1 VERLLLGSSAGG
13 AAALL
18 QASAAADA
26 AGAVGSVSGSGSQR
40 RQAVMTVPGTDVTRQ
55 LSAVKTVSAVMD
67 VDARE
72 FHSYILERL
81 RM

>member
-1 VERLLLGSSAGG
+1 
-13 AAALL
+13 
-18 QASAAADA
+18 
-26 AGAVGSVSGSGSQR
+26 
-40 RQAVMTVPGTDVTRQ
+40 MTVPGTDVTRQ